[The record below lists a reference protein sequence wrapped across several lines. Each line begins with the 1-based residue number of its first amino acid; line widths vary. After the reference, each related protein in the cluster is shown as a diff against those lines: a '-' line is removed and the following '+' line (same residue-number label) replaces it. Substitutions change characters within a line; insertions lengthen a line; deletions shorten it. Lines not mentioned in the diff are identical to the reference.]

1 MSLRKLTLVAL
12 ALTFLLTGATLFAQ
26 QVPHFVLSG
35 TQTVVR
41 QHGQTEVLGDLTLT
55 CDVAGTFPTNSTF
68 SVIYSPVA
76 GLVNAA
82 DTTNLFTNASAQVV
96 NARVAHVESEPG
108 TTTIVIGTVSLN
120 TVVTNSIT
128 VQVSGTAATG
138 DIIRIMG
145 IRANI
150 AGANLPP
157 NTSVNGTII
166 AIPPNAFQIDNVTTF
181 PVAFVLDEIKVTVNE
196 ADPILAC
203 QPGVC
208 QTDSIVIQEKFPS
221 ALTTVTD
228 ENDLQHKPSGVG
240 ATNGP
245 PKAASFGTQLIVVMA
260 GIPPG
265 VQVNF
270 VGASTLTG
278 NLTVTAVPPTTFTNT
293 STTTPASAT
302 FTFNTATDDINI
314 SEAIELDFRF
324 CPTSGIPAP
333 PVLSTITAQVTLGPN
348 RSGSF
353 TTTVTSANILSFVKN
368 LQNTPPDPIGS
379 LANCV
384 TNLLCKFIST
394 ATGAVPGGGYDT
406 GLAIAN
412 TSVDIF
418 GDLGATPQTGVCRM
432 FLFGSGG
439 TGANINS
446 TTKPVFTTP
455 LVAGGTSAVFD
466 AKFTAGVGAGFQGYS
481 IIQCD
486 FQFAHAEAI
495 ISDQQFSTFSHGY
508 DCLIIPDVN
517 VTGGRFAIP
526 IGFNGGSREGG
537 ESLGQKR
544 AHR

>member
-12 ALTFLLTGATLFAQ
+12 ALAFLLTGATLFAQ

-68 SVIYSPVA
+68 SVIYSPIA
-76 GLVNAA
+76 GIVNAH
-82 DTTNLFTNASAQVV
+82 DTTNTFTNASAQAT
-96 NARVAHVESEPG
+96 NARTAHVESEPG
-108 TTTIVIGTVSLN
+108 TTAIVIGTVSLN

-128 VQVSGTAATG
+128 VQVSGSAATG
-138 DIIRIMG
+138 DLIRIMG

-181 PVAFVLDEIKVTVNE
+181 PVAFVLDEIKVTVK
-196 ADPILAC
+196 AAATILSC
-203 QPGVC
+203 QSLC
-208 QTDSIVIQEKFPS
+208 QSGTVTVQEKFPS

-228 ENDLQHKPSGVG
+228 ENDIEHKPSSAAAKA
-240 ATNGP
+240 ATNG
-245 PKAASFGTQLIVVMA
+245 TQLTLSFA

-265 VQVNF
+265 VQVNVPDS
-270 VGASTLTG
+270 VGT
-278 NLTVTAVPPTTFTNT
+278 PPGLAATIDPDSEDTFTNT
-293 STTTPASAT
+293 STTTPAEFDVT
-302 FTFNTATDDINI
+302 YDITSDSINL
-314 SEAIELDFRF
+314 SETLNFSVQF
-324 CPTSGIPAP
+324 CPTIKIPSP

-348 RSGSF
+348 ESGTF
-353 TTTVTSANILSFVKN
+353 ITTVASSKILSFVPN
-368 LQNTPPDPIGS
+368 PLNTPADAIEA

-412 TSVDIF
+412 TSTDIF
-418 GDLGATPQTGVCRM
+418 GKLGAVPQAGVCRM

-439 TGANINS
+439 TGANIGS
-446 TTKPVFTTP
+446 KTTPVFTTP
-455 LVAGGTSAVFD
+455 LVASGTSAVFD

-517 VTGGRFAIP
+517 LTHGRVAIP
-526 IGFNGGSREGG
+526 VGFNGGGSGTSG
-537 ESLGQKR
+537 ESLGEKQAPR
-544 AHR
+544 

>member
-68 SVIYSPVA
+68 SVIYAPVA
-76 GLVNAA
+76 GLVNANSS
-82 DTTNLFTNASAQVV
+82 NLFTNASAQAV
-96 NARVAHVESEPG
+96 NARAAHVESEPA

-120 TVVTNSIT
+120 TVLTNSIT

-150 AGANLPP
+150 AGASLPP
-157 NTSVNGTII
+157 ATSVNGTII

-181 PVAFVLDEIKVTVNE
+181 PVAFVLDEIRVDVSP

-203 QPGVC
+203 EPGFC
-208 QTDSIVIQEKFPS
+208 QTDSIDITEKFPS

-228 ENDLQHKPSGVG
+228 ENDIQHTPSGVG

-245 PKAASFGTQLIVVMA
+245 PKLATNGTQLIVTIA
-260 GIPPG
+260 GVPPG
-265 VQVNF
+265 VEVLFNGSSDIVGNLSLTA
-270 VGASTLTG
+270 VGA
-278 NLTVTAVPPTTFTNT
+278 TTFENT
-293 STTTPASAT
+293 SATTPASTT
-302 FTFNTATDDINI
+302 FTFAVTNDDINI
-314 SEAIELDFRF
+314 SEQIRLFFEF
-324 CPTSGIPAP
+324 CPTSDIPAP
-333 PVLSTITAQVTLGPN
+333 PVLSTITGQVTLGPN
-348 RSGSF
+348 KSGTF
-353 TTTVTSANILSFVKN
+353 NTTVTSANILSFVKN

-412 TSVDIF
+412 TSTDIF
-418 GDLGATPQTGVCRM
+418 GDFGATPQTGVCRM

-439 TGANINS
+439 TSANINS

-455 LVAGGTSAVFD
+455 LVTSGTSAVFD

-495 ISDQQFSTFSHGY
+495 IADQQFSTFSHGY
-508 DCLIIPDVN
+508 DCLILPDVN
-517 VTGGRFAIP
+517 VAGPRSADP
-526 IGFNGGSREGG
+526 QNFNRQEGAG